1 MFVGGAAR
9 RMLAAAAGAAALAG
23 CGGGGGGGG
32 GTTQTVPANQ
42 PPVAAASLV
51 GEAVAGATT
60 RFDSS
65 ASRDPDG
72 SIASRQ
78 WSYGDGSSGSA
89 DSHLYMAAGS
99 YTATLTVADAVGATA
114 TTTVPVT
121 VAPCSAAGTQAALLS
136 PHPAVCVQTTLGEMV
151 YEVFPAEA
159 PLTTANFLRYVSEKF
174 YDGVIF
180 HRVVVNFVIQAGGF
194 TSGLVAKAPTHAPI
208 ALESANGLHNTPY
221 TLAMA
226 RTDVPNSAT
235 SQFFVNLVDNSAT
248 LDRDA
253 AAGRPGYAVFGQ
265 VISGTALLGASTVE
279 DIAHVAVDSNGVALQ
294 EVTIRTMIRLPCS
307 AQAAAAAAA
316 SCP

>member
-1 MFVGGAAR
+1 MLAG
-9 RMLAAAAGAAALAG
+9 LAAAAAAG
-23 CGGGGGGGG
+23 CGGGGGGG
-32 GTTQTVPANQ
+32 TAPAVPTNQ
-42 PPVAAASLV
+42 APIASASLV
-51 GEAVAGATT
+51 GEAVAGAAT

-72 SIASRQ
+72 SIAGRQ

-89 DSHLYMAAGS
+89 DSHLYTAAGS
-99 YTATLTVADAVGATA
+99 YTATLTVSDNAGSTA
-114 TTTVPVT
+114 TTTVPVS
-121 VAPCSAAGTQAALLS
+121 VAPCSAAGTQAAQLS

-159 PLTTANFLRYVSEKF
+159 PVTTANFLRYVSEKF
-174 YDGVIF
+174 YDGTIF
-180 HRVVVNFVIQAGGF
+180 HRVVANLVIQAGGF
-194 TSGLVAKAPTHAPI
+194 TSGPTAKAPTHAPI

-221 TLAMA
+221 TLSMA
-226 RTDVPNSAT
+226 RSDLPNSAT

-253 AAGRPGYAVFGQ
+253 AAGRAGYAVFGQ

-279 DIAHVAVDSNGVALQ
+279 DIGHVGVDSNGVPLQ
-294 EVTIRTMIRLPCS
+294 DVTIRTMVRLPCS
-307 AQAAAAAAA
+307 AQAAAAAVA